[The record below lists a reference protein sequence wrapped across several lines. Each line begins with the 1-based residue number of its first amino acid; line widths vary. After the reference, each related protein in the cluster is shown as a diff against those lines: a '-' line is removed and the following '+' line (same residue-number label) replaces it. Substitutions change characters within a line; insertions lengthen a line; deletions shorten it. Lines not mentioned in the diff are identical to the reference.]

1 MASARDIRRRI
12 KSVKN
17 IQQITQAM
25 KLVASA
31 RLQKA
36 QTRVQAARPYAAKI
50 QQIISDLAASG
61 TALAHPLL
69 EVREEEKLAAIVIG
83 ADRGLAGS
91 YHANVV
97 RLTQRFLS
105 EHSDQAVTL
114 HVMGKKAIGSIR
126 KLGAP
131 LAGTYELPGTDVD
144 FTTVRPLSRT
154 VQAMFENREV
164 DGVYLIFTEFRSAMS
179 QRAIVQRLLP
189 VEPPSGEEAG
199 LSEAYADFLFEPAP
213 EQLLA
218 HLLSRYVDTLL
229 FRAVLEAVA
238 SEQGARMTAMS
249 TATTNAGEMIERLT
263 LSLNRARQAAITAEI
278 AEIVGAADAI
288 S

>member
-50 QQIISDLAASG
+50 QQIISDLAAPG
-61 TALAHPLL
+61 TAPEHPLL
-69 EVREEEKLAAIVIG
+69 EVRDEQRVAAIVIG

-91 YHANVV
+91 YPANVV

-105 EHSDQAVTL
+105 ERGGQDVTL
-114 HVMGKKAIGSIR
+114 HVMGKKSIASIR
-126 KLGAP
+126 KLGATVG
-131 LAGTYELPGTDVD
+131 GTYELPGTDVD
-144 FTTVRPLSRT
+144 FATVRPISRM
-154 VQAMFENREV
+154 VQTAFENREV
-164 DGVYLIFTEFRSAMS
+164 DAVYLIFTEFRSAMS
-179 QRAIVQRLLP
+179 QKAVVQRLLP
-189 VEPPSGEEAG
+189 VVPPSAG
-199 LSEAYADFLFEPAP
+199 QNGYTGTYADFLFEPAP
-213 EQLLA
+213 AELLA

>member
-50 QQIISDLAASG
+50 QQIISDLAAPG
-61 TALAHPLL
+61 TAPEHPLL
-69 EVREEEKLAAIVIG
+69 EVRDEQRVAAIVIG

-91 YHANVV
+91 YPANVV

-105 EHSDQAVTL
+105 ERGGQDVTL
-114 HVMGKKAIGSIR
+114 HVMGKKAIASIR
-126 KLGAP
+126 KLGAT
-131 LAGTYELPGTDVD
+131 LGGTYELPGTDVD
-144 FTTVRPLSRT
+144 FATVRPISRM
-154 VQAMFENREV
+154 VQTAFENREV
-164 DGVYLIFTEFRSAMS
+164 DAVYLIFTEFRSAMS
-179 QRAIVQRLLP
+179 QKAVVQRLLP
-189 VEPPSGEEAG
+189 VEPPSAG
-199 LSEAYADFLFEPAP
+199 QNGYTETYADFLFEPAP
-213 EQLLA
+213 AELLA

>member
-12 KSVKN
+12 KSVRN

-36 QTRVQAARPYAAKI
+36 QSRVQAARPYAAKI
-50 QQIISDLAASG
+50 QQIISDLVASG
-61 TALAHPLL
+61 TTVAHPLL
-69 EVREEEKLAAIVIG
+69 EVREEERVAAIIVG

-91 YHANVV
+91 YHANIV
-97 RLTQRFLS
+97 RLTQRFLNERRGQELS
-105 EHSDQAVTL
+105 L
-114 HVMGKKAIGSIR
+114 HVMGKKAVGAIR
-126 KLGAP
+126 KLGVP
-131 LAGTYELPGTDVD
+131 LAGAYELPGTDVD
-144 FTTVRPLSRT
+144 FATIRPISRT
-154 VQAMFENREV
+154 VQAAFEAREL
-164 DGVYLIFTEFRSAMS
+164 DAVYLIFTEFRSAMA
-179 QRAIVQRLLP
+179 QRAVVERLLP
-189 VEPPSGEEAG
+189 VEPPGGEEAA
-199 LSEAYADFLFEPAP
+199 LVETYADFLFEPQP
-213 EQLLA
+213 EELLA
-218 HLLSRYVDTLL
+218 HLLSRYVDTLV
-229 FRAVLEAVA
+229 FRAVLEAIA

>member
-50 QQIISDLAASG
+50 QQIISDLAAPG
-61 TALAHPLL
+61 TAPEHPLL
-69 EVREEEKLAAIVIG
+69 EVRDEQRVAAIVIG

-91 YHANVV
+91 YPANVV

-105 EHSDQAVTL
+105 ERGGQDVTL
-114 HVMGKKAIGSIR
+114 HVMGKKSIASIR
-126 KLGAP
+126 KLGAT
-131 LAGTYELPGTDVD
+131 LGGTYELPGTDVD
-144 FTTVRPLSRT
+144 FATVRPISRM
-154 VQAMFENREV
+154 VQTAFENREV
-164 DGVYLIFTEFRSAMS
+164 DAVYLIFTEFRSAMS
-179 QRAIVQRLLP
+179 QKAVVQRLLP
-189 VEPPSGEEAG
+189 VEPPSAG
-199 LSEAYADFLFEPAP
+199 QNGYTGTYADFLFEPAP
-213 EQLLA
+213 AELLA

>member
-50 QQIISDLAASG
+50 QQIISDLAAPG
-61 TALAHPLL
+61 TAPEHPLL
-69 EVREEEKLAAIVIG
+69 EVRDEQRVAAIVIG

-91 YHANVV
+91 YPANVV

-105 EHSDQAVTL
+105 ERGGQDVTL
-114 HVMGKKAIGSIR
+114 HVMGKKSIASIR
-126 KLGAP
+126 KLGATVG
-131 LAGTYELPGTDVD
+131 GTYELPGTDVD
-144 FTTVRPLSRT
+144 FATVRPISRM
-154 VQAMFENREV
+154 VQTAFENREV
-164 DGVYLIFTEFRSAMS
+164 DAVYLIFTEFRSAMS
-179 QRAIVQRLLP
+179 QKAVVQRLLP
-189 VEPPSGEEAG
+189 VEPPSAG
-199 LSEAYADFLFEPAP
+199 QNGYTETYADFLFEPAP
-213 EQLLA
+213 AELLA